1 MILDAPLQSIC
12 KCHFCSECDGTG
24 CIGEMPGMGGFSQN
38 VNFIRNCADWAV
50 VEEEIKNLG
59 NKEYTKLL
67 SAAIPVVR
75 LAPIT
80 GGIENVGYSTE
91 KGFYKDII
99 AAVYKAGCK
108 LSIGDGCPDIKL
120 LSGIEAVKSLSSSGA
135 VGAGAGTVG
144 EGGVSEP
151 ASVSDTV
158 GAGAGSVSSAV
169 SETVASGEYASF
181 GSTGADFALGEGVSS
196 GVTGSVCASSGTTN
210 PPPKA
215 AVFIKPYPQSRIFE
229 RVEWSAPVAEYIG
242 VDIDSYSILTMRNLV
257 KLEKKTASQLI
268 EIKKEAANKG
278 IPFAVK
284 GVFTREDVE
293 LMQEV
298 RPDVIVIS
306 NHGGRVENRAGSSA
320 VFMAKNA
327 ATLRGYCGELWVDG
341 GIRKYRDLQTAAY
354 FGISQ
359 VMIGRPFISALCRG
373 GSAEVRLAYEKLINP
388 TH

>member
-1 MILDAPLQSIC
+1 VSSMILNAPLQAIC
-12 KCHFCSECDGTG
+12 KCHFCTECDGTG

-50 VEEEIKNLG
+50 VEEDVKKLG
-59 NKEYTKLL
+59 NKEYSKLL
-67 SAAIPVVR
+67 SAEVPTVR

-99 AAVYKAGCK
+99 AAVWEAGCK

-120 LSGIEAVKSLSSSGA
+120 LSGIEAVKSLSSS
-135 VGAGAGTVG
+135 
-144 EGGVSEP
+144 
-151 ASVSDTV
+151 
-158 GAGAGSVSSAV
+158 
-169 SETVASGEYASF
+169 
-181 GSTGADFALGEGVSS
+181 
-196 GVTGSVCASSGTTN
+196 CAT
-210 PPPKA
+210 PKA
-215 AVFIKPYPQSRIFE
+215 AVFIKPYPQARIFE

-257 KLEKKTASQLI
+257 KLEKKTASQLK
-268 EIKKEAANKG
+268 EIKKTAAKKG

-320 VFMAKNA
+320 VFMVENA
-327 ATLRGYCGELWVDG
+327 ATLRKYCEQLWVDG
-341 GIRKYRDLQTAAY
+341 GLRKYRDLQTAAY

-373 GSAEVRLAYEKLINP
+373 GSAEVRIAYEKLTTP
-388 TH
+388 ER

>member
-1 MILDAPLQSIC
+1 VSSMILDAPLQSIC
-12 KCHFCSECDGTG
+12 KCHFCTECDGTG

-50 VEEEIKNLG
+50 VEEEIKKLG
-59 NKEYTKLL
+59 NKEYGKLL
-67 SAAIPVVR
+67 SATIPTVR

-99 AAVYKAGCK
+99 AAVHKAGCK

-120 LSGIEAVKSLSSSGA
+120 LSGIEAVKSLVKADSADSNSS
-135 VGAGAGTVG
+135 
-144 EGGVSEP
+144 
-151 ASVSDTV
+151 ASVSVSGASTV
-158 GAGAGSVSSAV
+158 STNACVSVDSTSSAAV
-169 SETVASGEYASF
+169 
-181 GSTGADFALGEGVSS
+181 
-196 GVTGSVCASSGTTN
+196 
-210 PPPKA
+210 PKA
-215 AVFIKPYPQSRIFE
+215 AVFIKPYPQARIFE
-229 RVEWSAPVAEYIG
+229 RVEWSVPVAEYIG

-257 KLEKKTASQLI
+257 KLEKKTAAQLK
-268 EIKKEAANKG
+268 EIKKEAAKNG

-284 GVFTREDVE
+284 GIFTREDVE

-320 VFMAKNA
+320 VFMAENA
-327 ATLRGYCGELWVDG
+327 ATLRNYCGELWVDG

-354 FGISQ
+354 FGICQ

-373 GSAEVRLAYEKLINP
+373 GSEEVRSVYEKLVNP
-388 TH
+388 SK

>member
-1 MILDAPLQSIC
+1 
-12 KCHFCSECDGTG
+12 
-24 CIGEMPGMGGFSQN
+24 MPGMGGFSKN
-38 VNFIRNCADWAV
+38 VNFIQNCADWAV
-50 VEEEIKNLG
+50 VEEKIKNLG

-67 SAAIPVVR
+67 SADIPEVR

-91 KGFYKDII
+91 KGFYKDIV
-99 AAVYKAGCK
+99 AAVWEAGCK
-108 LSIGDGCPDIKL
+108 ISIGDGCPDIKL
-120 LSGIEAVKSLSSSGA
+120 LSGIEAVKSLWASGSSSSA
-135 VGAGAGTVG
+135 D
-144 EGGVSEP
+144 
-151 ASVSDTV
+151 ASVS
-158 GAGAGSVSSAV
+158 AASA
-169 SETVASGEYASF
+169 
-181 GSTGADFALGEGVSS
+181 AL
-196 GVTGSVCASSGTTN
+196 
-210 PPPKA
+210 PKA
-215 AVFIKPYPQSRIFE
+215 AVFIKPYPQARIFE

-257 KLEKKTASQLI
+257 KLEKKTAEQLI
-268 EIKKEAANKG
+268 EIKKSAAKKG

-320 VFMAKNA
+320 IFMAENA
-327 ATLRGYCGELWVDG
+327 AKLRKYCGQLWVDG
-341 GIRKYRDLQTAAY
+341 GIRRYRDLQTAAY

-373 GSAEVRLAYEKLINP
+373 GSAEVRSVYEKLVNP
-388 TH
+388 DK

>member
-1 MILDAPLQSIC
+1 
-12 KCHFCSECDGTG
+12 
-24 CIGEMPGMGGFSQN
+24 MPGMGGFSQN

-50 VEEEIKNLG
+50 VEEEVKKLG
-59 NKEYTKLL
+59 NKEYGKLL
-67 SAAIPVVR
+67 SAAVPTVR

-99 AAVYKAGCK
+99 AAVWEAGCK

-120 LSGIEAVKSLSSSGA
+120 LSGIEAVKSLCNSA
-135 VGAGAGTVG
+135 TTGAGAGEVC
-144 EGGVSEP
+144 
-151 ASVSDTV
+151 AD
-158 GAGAGSVSSAV
+158 SSA
-169 SETVASGEYASF
+169 T
-181 GSTGADFALGEGVSS
+181 
-196 GVTGSVCASSGTTN
+196 
-210 PPPKA
+210 PKA
-215 AVFIKPYPQSRIFE
+215 AVFIKPYPQARIFE

-257 KLEKKTASQLI
+257 KLEKKTASQLK
-268 EIKKEAANKG
+268 EIKKTAAKKG

-320 VFMAKNA
+320 VFMAENA
-327 ATLRGYCGELWVDG
+327 ATLRKYCEQLWVDG
-341 GIRKYRDLQTAAY
+341 GLRKYRDLQTAAY

-373 GSAEVRLAYEKLINP
+373 GSAEVRIAYEKLITP
-388 TH
+388 AR

>member
-1 MILDAPLQSIC
+1 MSSMILDAPLQSIC
-12 KCHFCSECDGTG
+12 KCHFCTECDGTG

-50 VEEEIKNLG
+50 VEEEIKKLG
-59 NKEYTKLL
+59 NKEYGKLL
-67 SAAIPVVR
+67 STAVPTVR

-120 LSGIEAVKSLSSSGA
+120 LSGIEAVKSLWEIGGDAPVSEAS
-135 VGAGAGTVG
+135 
-144 EGGVSEP
+144 GVSRLA
-151 ASVSDTV
+151 ASADATGDGALSANADSSRVSAD
-158 GAGAGSVSSAV
+158 SVATIPKS
-169 SETVASGEYASF
+169 
-181 GSTGADFALGEGVSS
+181 DI
-196 GVTGSVCASSGTTN
+196 
-210 PPPKA
+210 PKA
-215 AVFIKPYPQSRIFE
+215 AVFIKPYPQVRIFE
-229 RVEWSAPVAEYIG
+229 RVEWSAPVAEYLGI
-242 VDIDSYSILTMRNLV
+242 DIDSYSILTMRNLV
-257 KLEKKTASQLI
+257 KLEKKTASQLK
-268 EIKKEAANKG
+268 EIKKSAAKKG

-284 GVFTREDVE
+284 GVFTREDME

-298 RPDVIVIS
+298 RPDVIAIS

-320 VFMAKNA
+320 VFMAENA
-327 ATLRGYCGELWVDG
+327 STLRKYCGQLWVDG

-373 GSAEVRLAYEKLINP
+373 GSAEVRTAYEKLINP
-388 TH
+388 DK

>member
-1 MILDAPLQSIC
+1 
-12 KCHFCSECDGTG
+12 
-24 CIGEMPGMGGFSQN
+24 MPGMGGFSQN

-67 SAAIPVVR
+67 SASIPEVR

-99 AAVYKAGCK
+99 AAVYNAGCK

-120 LSGIEAVKSLSSSGA
+120 LSGIEAVKSL
-135 VGAGAGTVG
+135 
-144 EGGVSEP
+144 
-151 ASVSDTV
+151 
-158 GAGAGSVSSAV
+158 
-169 SETVASGEYASF
+169 
-181 GSTGADFALGEGVSS
+181 GSTDVSRV
-196 GVTGSVCASSGTTN
+196 GVTGKVCASSDLCAT
-210 PPPKA
+210 PKA

-257 KLEKKTASQLI
+257 KLEKKTASQLK
-268 EIKKEAANKG
+268 EIKKTAAKKG

-320 VFMAKNA
+320 VFMAENA
-327 ATLRGYCGELWVDG
+327 ATLRKYCGQLWVDG

-373 GSAEVRLAYEKLINP
+373 GSAEVRLTYEKLITP
-388 TH
+388 AR

>member
-1 MILDAPLQSIC
+1 
-12 KCHFCSECDGTG
+12 
-24 CIGEMPGMGGFSQN
+24 MPGMGGFSQN

-67 SAAIPVVR
+67 SAAIPTVR

-120 LSGIEAVKSLSSSGA
+120 LSGIEAVKSLWTSEAS
-135 VGAGAGTVG
+135 AGAG
-144 EGGVSEP
+144 
-151 ASVSDTV
+151 
-158 GAGAGSVSSAV
+158 
-169 SETVASGEYASF
+169 F
-181 GSTGADFALGEGVSS
+181 
-196 GVTGSVCASSGTTN
+196 SGTSAN
-210 PPPKA
+210 SAPLPKA
-215 AVFIKPYPQSRIFE
+215 AVFIKPYPQARIFE

-257 KLEKKTASQLI
+257 KLEKKTASQLK
-268 EIKKEAANKG
+268 EIKKSAAKKG

-320 VFMAKNA
+320 VFMAENA
-327 ATLRGYCGELWVDG
+327 STLRKYCGQLWVDG

-373 GSAEVRLAYEKLINP
+373 GSAEVRIAYEKLINP
-388 TH
+388 TK

>member
-1 MILDAPLQSIC
+1 MSSMILDAPLQSIC
-12 KCHFCSECDGTG
+12 KCHFCTDCDGTG

-50 VEEEIKNLG
+50 VEEEIKKLG
-59 NKEYTKLL
+59 NKEYGKLL
-67 SAAIPVVR
+67 SAAVPAVR

-120 LSGIEAVKSLSSSGA
+120 LSGIEAVKSLWETSIG
-135 VGAGAGTVG
+135 VGASAT
-144 EGGVSEP
+144 
-151 ASVSDTV
+151 
-158 GAGAGSVSSAV
+158 GSVSGASRGSADSV
-169 SETVASGEYASF
+169 ATVPK
-181 GSTGADFALGEGVSS
+181 ADV
-196 GVTGSVCASSGTTN
+196 
-210 PPPKA
+210 PKA
-215 AVFIKPYPQSRIFE
+215 AVFIKPYPQARIFE
-229 RVEWSAPVAEYIG
+229 RMEWSAPVAEYLGI
-242 VDIDSYSILTMRNLV
+242 DIDSYSILTMRNLV
-257 KLEKKTASQLI
+257 KLEKKTATQLK
-268 EIKKEAANKG
+268 EIKKSAAKKG

-284 GVFTREDVE
+284 GVFTREDME

-298 RPDVIVIS
+298 RPDVIAIS

-320 VFMAKNA
+320 VFMAENA
-327 ATLRGYCGELWVDG
+327 STLRKYCGQLWVDG

-373 GSAEVRLAYEKLINP
+373 GSAEVRTAYEKLINP
-388 TH
+388 DK

>member
-1 MILDAPLQSIC
+1 MSSMISDAPLQSIC
-12 KCHFCSECDGTG
+12 KCHFCTECDGTG
-24 CIGEMPGMGGFSQN
+24 CIGEMPGMGGFSKN
-38 VNFIRNCADWAV
+38 VNFIQNCADWAV
-50 VEEEIKNLG
+50 VEEKIKNLG

-67 SAAIPVVR
+67 SADIPEVR

-91 KGFYKDII
+91 KGFYKDIV
-99 AAVYKAGCK
+99 AAVWEAGCK
-108 LSIGDGCPDIKL
+108 ISIGDGCPDIKL
-120 LSGIEAVKSLSSSGA
+120 LSGIEAVKSLWTSGSSSSA
-135 VGAGAGTVG
+135 D
-144 EGGVSEP
+144 
-151 ASVSDTV
+151 ASVS
-158 GAGAGSVSSAV
+158 AASV
-169 SETVASGEYASF
+169 
-181 GSTGADFALGEGVSS
+181 AL
-196 GVTGSVCASSGTTN
+196 
-210 PPPKA
+210 PKA
-215 AVFIKPYPQSRIFE
+215 AVFIKPYPQARIFE

-257 KLEKKTASQLI
+257 KLEKKTAEQLI
-268 EIKKEAANKG
+268 EIKKSAAKKG

-320 VFMAKNA
+320 IFMAENA
-327 ATLRGYCGELWVDG
+327 AKLRKYCGQLWVDG
-341 GIRKYRDLQTAAY
+341 GIRRYRDLQTAAY

-373 GSAEVRLAYEKLINP
+373 GSAEVRSVYEKLINP
-388 TH
+388 DK

>member
-1 MILDAPLQSIC
+1 
-12 KCHFCSECDGTG
+12 
-24 CIGEMPGMGGFSQN
+24 MPGMGGFSQN

-50 VEEEIKNLG
+50 VEEDVKKLG
-59 NKEYTKLL
+59 NKEYSKLL
-67 SAAIPVVR
+67 SAEVPTVR

-99 AAVYKAGCK
+99 AAVWEAGCK

-120 LSGIEAVKSLSSSGA
+120 LSGIEAVKSLSSS
-135 VGAGAGTVG
+135 
-144 EGGVSEP
+144 
-151 ASVSDTV
+151 
-158 GAGAGSVSSAV
+158 
-169 SETVASGEYASF
+169 
-181 GSTGADFALGEGVSS
+181 
-196 GVTGSVCASSGTTN
+196 CAT
-210 PPPKA
+210 PKA
-215 AVFIKPYPQSRIFE
+215 AVFIKPYPQARIFE

-257 KLEKKTASQLI
+257 KLEKKTASQLK
-268 EIKKEAANKG
+268 EIKKTAAKKG

-320 VFMAKNA
+320 VFMVENA
-327 ATLRGYCGELWVDG
+327 ATLRKYCEQLWVDG
-341 GIRKYRDLQTAAY
+341 GLRKYRDLQTAAY

-373 GSAEVRLAYEKLINP
+373 GSAEVRIAYEKLTTP
-388 TH
+388 ER

>member
-1 MILDAPLQSIC
+1 MSSMILDAPLQSIC
-12 KCHFCSECDGTG
+12 KCHFCTECDGTG

-50 VEEEIKNLG
+50 VEEEVKKLG
-59 NKEYTKLL
+59 NKEYGKLL
-67 SAAIPVVR
+67 SAAVPIVR

-99 AAVYKAGCK
+99 AAVWEAGCK

-120 LSGIEAVKSLSSSGA
+120 LSGIEAVKSLCSS
-135 VGAGAGTVG
+135 
-144 EGGVSEP
+144 
-151 ASVSDTV
+151 
-158 GAGAGSVSSAV
+158 
-169 SETVASGEYASF
+169 
-181 GSTGADFALGEGVSS
+181 
-196 GVTGSVCASSGTTN
+196 CAT
-210 PPPKA
+210 PKA
-215 AVFIKPYPQSRIFE
+215 AVFIKPYPQARIFE

-257 KLEKKTASQLI
+257 KLEKKTASQLK
-268 EIKKEAANKG
+268 EIKKTAAKNG

-320 VFMAKNA
+320 VFMAENA
-327 ATLRGYCGELWVDG
+327 ATLRKYCEQLWVDG
-341 GIRKYRDLQTAAY
+341 GLRKYRDLQTAAY

-373 GSAEVRLAYEKLINP
+373 GSTEVRIAYEKLIKAERRAN
-388 TH
+388 

>member
-1 MILDAPLQSIC
+1 
-12 KCHFCSECDGTG
+12 
-24 CIGEMPGMGGFSQN
+24 MPGMGGFSQN
-38 VNFIRNCADWAV
+38 VNFIRNCADWTV
-50 VEEEIKNLG
+50 VEEQIKNLG
-59 NKEYTKLL
+59 NKEYGKLL
-67 SAAIPVVR
+67 SASIPEVR

-99 AAVYKAGCK
+99 AAVWEAGCK

-120 LSGIEAVKSLSSSGA
+120 LSGIEAVKSLGSSGA
-135 VGAGAGTVG
+135 
-144 EGGVSEP
+144 EVSR
-151 ASVSDTV
+151 
-158 GAGAGSVSSAV
+158 
-169 SETVASGEYASF
+169 F
-181 GSTGADFALGEGVSS
+181 
-196 GVTGSVCASSGTTN
+196 GVTGEVCASSDLCAT
-210 PPPKA
+210 PKA
-215 AVFIKPYPQSRIFE
+215 AVFIKPYPQTRIFE

-257 KLEKKTASQLI
+257 KLEKKTASQLK
-268 EIKKEAANKG
+268 EIKKAAAKKG

-320 VFMAKNA
+320 VFMAENA
-327 ATLRGYCGELWVDG
+327 STLRKYCGQLWVDG
-341 GIRKYRDLQTAAY
+341 GLRKYRDLQTAAY

-373 GSAEVRLAYEKLINP
+373 GSAEVRLAYEKLITP
-388 TH
+388 QL

>member
-12 KCHFCSECDGTG
+12 KCHFCTECDGTG

-67 SAAIPVVR
+67 SASIPEVR

-120 LSGIEAVKSLSSSGA
+120 LSGIEAVKSLWTSEAS
-135 VGAGAGTVG
+135 AGAG
-144 EGGVSEP
+144 
-151 ASVSDTV
+151 
-158 GAGAGSVSSAV
+158 
-169 SETVASGEYASF
+169 F
-181 GSTGADFALGEGVSS
+181 
-196 GVTGSVCASSGTTN
+196 SGTWADSAAL
-210 PPPKA
+210 PKA
-215 AVFIKPYPQSRIFE
+215 AVFIKPYPQARIFE

-257 KLEKKTASQLI
+257 KLEKKTASQLK
-268 EIKKEAANKG
+268 EIKKSAAKKG

-298 RPDVIVIS
+298 RPDVIAIS

-320 VFMAKNA
+320 VFMAENA
-327 ATLRGYCGELWVDG
+327 STLRKYCGQLWVDG

-373 GSAEVRLAYEKLINP
+373 GSAEVRIAYEKLINP
-388 TH
+388 TK

>member
-1 MILDAPLQSIC
+1 
-12 KCHFCSECDGTG
+12 
-24 CIGEMPGMGGFSQN
+24 MPGMGGFSQN

-50 VEEEIKNLG
+50 VEEEVKKLG
-59 NKEYTKLL
+59 NKEYSKLL
-67 SAAIPVVR
+67 SAAVPIVR

-99 AAVYKAGCK
+99 AAVWEAGCK

-120 LSGIEAVKSLSSSGA
+120 LSGIEAVKSLSSTGA
-135 VGAGAGTVG
+135 VGADVLRVGADSAFCATGAGVTC
-144 EGGVSEP
+144 
-151 ASVSDTV
+151 
-158 GAGAGSVSSAV
+158 AG
-169 SETVASGEYASF
+169 
-181 GSTGADFALGEGVSS
+181 
-196 GVTGSVCASSGTTN
+196 ASSGEACANSGATT
-210 PPPKA
+210 PSPKA
-215 AVFIKPYPQSRIFE
+215 AVFIKPYPQARIFE

-257 KLEKKTASQLI
+257 KLEKKTASQLK
-268 EIKKEAANKG
+268 EIKKTAAKKG

-320 VFMAKNA
+320 VFMAENA
-327 ATLRGYCGELWVDG
+327 ATLRKYCEQLWVDG
-341 GIRKYRDLQTAAY
+341 GLRKYRDLQTAAY

-373 GSAEVRLAYEKLINP
+373 GSAEVRLAYEKLTTP
-388 TH
+388 ER

>member
-1 MILDAPLQSIC
+1 
-12 KCHFCSECDGTG
+12 
-24 CIGEMPGMGGFSQN
+24 MPGMGGFSQN

-50 VEEEIKNLG
+50 VEEDVKKLG
-59 NKEYTKLL
+59 NKEYSKLL
-67 SAAIPVVR
+67 SAEVPIVR

-99 AAVYKAGCK
+99 AAVWEAGCK

-120 LSGIEAVKSLSSSGA
+120 LSGIEAVKSLCNSGTTGA
-135 VGAGAGTVG
+135 GVMRVGAESAFCATVADACAGT
-144 EGGVSEP
+144 
-151 ASVSDTV
+151 
-158 GAGAGSVSSAV
+158 
-169 SETVASGEYASF
+169 
-181 GSTGADFALGEGVSS
+181 TGA
-196 GVTGSVCASSGTTN
+196 GVTGSVCANSGATT
-210 PPPKA
+210 PSPKA
-215 AVFIKPYPQSRIFE
+215 AVFIKPYPQARIFE

-257 KLEKKTASQLI
+257 KLEKKTASQLK
-268 EIKKEAANKG
+268 EIKKTAAKKG

-320 VFMAKNA
+320 VFMAENA
-327 ATLRGYCGELWVDG
+327 ATLRKYCEQLWVDG
-341 GIRKYRDLQTAAY
+341 GLRKYRDLQTAAY

-373 GSAEVRLAYEKLINP
+373 GSAEVRLTYEKLTTP
-388 TH
+388 ER

>member
-1 MILDAPLQSIC
+1 MSSMILDAPLQSIC
-12 KCHFCSECDGTG
+12 KCHFCTECDGTG

-67 SAAIPVVR
+67 SAAIPTVR

-120 LSGIEAVKSLSSSGA
+120 LSGIEAVKSLWTSEAS
-135 VGAGAGTVG
+135 AGAG
-144 EGGVSEP
+144 
-151 ASVSDTV
+151 
-158 GAGAGSVSSAV
+158 
-169 SETVASGEYASF
+169 F
-181 GSTGADFALGEGVSS
+181 
-196 GVTGSVCASSGTTN
+196 SGTSADSAAL
-210 PPPKA
+210 PKA
-215 AVFIKPYPQSRIFE
+215 AVFIKPYPQARIFE

-257 KLEKKTASQLI
+257 KLEKKTASQLK
-268 EIKKEAANKG
+268 EIKKSAAKKG

-320 VFMAKNA
+320 VFMAENA
-327 ATLRGYCGELWVDG
+327 STLRKYCGQLWVDG

-373 GSAEVRLAYEKLINP
+373 GSAEVRIAYEKLINP
-388 TH
+388 TK

>member
-1 MILDAPLQSIC
+1 
-12 KCHFCSECDGTG
+12 
-24 CIGEMPGMGGFSQN
+24 MPGMGGFSQN

-50 VEEEIKNLG
+50 VEEEIKKLG

-99 AAVYKAGCK
+99 AAVWEAGCK

-120 LSGIEAVKSLSSSGA
+120 LSGIEAVKSLGSSATTSADVSRVGADSAFCATGADASSATTGEVCASPGSSGA
-135 VGAGAGTVG
+135 T
-144 EGGVSEP
+144 
-151 ASVSDTV
+151 
-158 GAGAGSVSSAV
+158 SADV
-169 SETVASGEYASF
+169 
-181 GSTGADFALGEGVSS
+181 TGAAGICSS
-196 GVTGSVCASSGTTN
+196 ITACANSGATT
-210 PPPKA
+210 PSPKA
-215 AVFIKPYPQSRIFE
+215 AVFIKPYPQARIFE
-229 RVEWSAPVAEYIG
+229 RMEWSAPVAEYIG

-257 KLEKKTASQLI
+257 KLEKKTASQLK
-268 EIKKEAANKG
+268 EIKKTAAKKG

-327 ATLRGYCGELWVDG
+327 STLRKYCEQLWVDG
-341 GIRKYRDLQTAAY
+341 GIRKYRDLQTATY

-373 GSAEVRLAYEKLINP
+373 GSAEVCLAYEKLINQNK
-388 TH
+388 

>member
-1 MILDAPLQSIC
+1 
-12 KCHFCSECDGTG
+12 
-24 CIGEMPGMGGFSQN
+24 MPGMGGFSQN
-38 VNFIRNCADWAV
+38 VNFIRNCADWTV
-50 VEEEIKNLG
+50 VEEQIKNLG
-59 NKEYTKLL
+59 NKEYGKLL
-67 SAAIPVVR
+67 SASIPEVR

-99 AAVYKAGCK
+99 AAVWEAGCK

-120 LSGIEAVKSLSSSGA
+120 LSGIEAVKSLGSTDVSRVGAGASSVS
-135 VGAGAGTVG
+135 GAGAGTADKGGNSGATG
-144 EGGVSEP
+144 EVR
-151 ASVSDTV
+151 T
-158 GAGAGSVSSAV
+158 
-169 SETVASGEYASF
+169 
-181 GSTGADFALGEGVSS
+181 SS
-196 GVTGSVCASSGTTN
+196 GSSGATN
-210 PPPKA
+210 TPPKA
-215 AVFIKPYPQSRIFE
+215 AVFIKPYPQARIFE

-257 KLEKKTASQLI
+257 KLEKKTASQLK
-268 EIKKEAANKG
+268 EIKKAAAKKG

-320 VFMAKNA
+320 VFMAENA
-327 ATLRGYCGELWVDG
+327 STLRKYCEQLWVDG
-341 GIRKYRDLQTAAY
+341 GLRKYRDLQTAAY

-373 GSAEVRLAYEKLINP
+373 GSAEVRLAYEKLITP
-388 TH
+388 QL

>member
-1 MILDAPLQSIC
+1 MSSMILDAPLQSIC
-12 KCHFCSECDGTG
+12 KCHFCTECDGTG

-38 VNFIRNCADWAV
+38 VNFIRNCADWTV
-50 VEEEIKNLG
+50 VEEQIKNLG
-59 NKEYTKLL
+59 NKEYGKLL
-67 SAAIPVVR
+67 SASIPEVR

-99 AAVYKAGCK
+99 AAVWEAGCK

-120 LSGIEAVKSLSSSGA
+120 LSGIEAVKSLGSTDVSR
-135 VGAGAGTVG
+135 VGAGA
-144 EGGVSEP
+144 
-151 ASVSDTV
+151 
-158 GAGAGSVSSAV
+158 
-169 SETVASGEYASF
+169 
-181 GSTGADFALGEGVSS
+181 SS
-196 GVTGSVCASSGTTN
+196 GNSGATSAGASSGNSCATSADVTGAAGICSGITACANSGATT
-210 PPPKA
+210 PSPKA
-215 AVFIKPYPQSRIFE
+215 AVFIKPYPQARIFE

-257 KLEKKTASQLI
+257 KLEKKTASQLK
-268 EIKKEAANKG
+268 EIKKAAAKKG

-320 VFMAKNA
+320 VFMAENA
-327 ATLRGYCGELWVDG
+327 STLRKYCEQLWVDG
-341 GIRKYRDLQTAAY
+341 GLRKYRDLQTAAY

-373 GSAEVRLAYEKLINP
+373 GSAEVRLAYEKLITP
-388 TH
+388 QL

>member
-1 MILDAPLQSIC
+1 MSSMILDAPLQSIC
-12 KCHFCSECDGTG
+12 KCHFCTECDGTG

-38 VNFIRNCADWAV
+38 VNFIRNCADWTV
-50 VEEEIKNLG
+50 VEEQIKNLG
-59 NKEYTKLL
+59 NKEYGKLL
-67 SAAIPVVR
+67 SASIPEVR

-99 AAVYKAGCK
+99 AAVWEAGCK

-120 LSGIEAVKSLSSSGA
+120 LSGIEAVKSLGSSGA
-135 VGAGAGTVG
+135 
-144 EGGVSEP
+144 EVSR
-151 ASVSDTV
+151 
-158 GAGAGSVSSAV
+158 
-169 SETVASGEYASF
+169 F
-181 GSTGADFALGEGVSS
+181 
-196 GVTGSVCASSGTTN
+196 GVTGEVCASSDLCAT
-210 PPPKA
+210 PKA
-215 AVFIKPYPQSRIFE
+215 AVFIKPYPQTRIFE

-257 KLEKKTASQLI
+257 KLEKKTASQLK
-268 EIKKEAANKG
+268 EIKKAAAKKG

-320 VFMAKNA
+320 VFMAENA
-327 ATLRGYCGELWVDG
+327 STLRKYCGQLWVDG
-341 GIRKYRDLQTAAY
+341 GLRKYRDLQTAAY

-373 GSAEVRLAYEKLINP
+373 GSAEVRLAYEKLITP
-388 TH
+388 QL

>member
-1 MILDAPLQSIC
+1 
-12 KCHFCSECDGTG
+12 
-24 CIGEMPGMGGFSQN
+24 MPGMGGFSQN

-67 SAAIPVVR
+67 SASIPEVR

-120 LSGIEAVKSLSSSGA
+120 LSGIEAVKSLSGSGA
-135 VGAGAGTVG
+135 VGA
-144 EGGVSEP
+144 
-151 ASVSDTV
+151 D
-158 GAGAGSVSSAV
+158 AGS
-169 SETVASGEYASF
+169 
-181 GSTGADFALGEGVSS
+181 
-196 GVTGSVCASSGTTN
+196 ASSDSCVT
-210 PPPKA
+210 PKA
-215 AVFIKPYPQSRIFE
+215 AVFIKPYPQARIFE

-268 EIKKEAANKG
+268 EIKKEAAKKG

-373 GSAEVRLAYEKLINP
+373 GSAEVRTVYEKLITP
-388 TH
+388 ER

>member
-1 MILDAPLQSIC
+1 
-12 KCHFCSECDGTG
+12 
-24 CIGEMPGMGGFSQN
+24 MPGMGGFSQN

-50 VEEEIKNLG
+50 VEEDVKKLG
-59 NKEYTKLL
+59 NKEYGKLL
-67 SAAIPVVR
+67 SAEVPTVR

-99 AAVYKAGCK
+99 AAVWEAGCK

-120 LSGIEAVKSLSSSGA
+120 LSGIEAVKSLSSTGA
-135 VGAGAGTVG
+135 VGAGAGEVC
-144 EGGVSEP
+144 
-151 ASVSDTV
+151 AD
-158 GAGAGSVSSAV
+158 SSA
-169 SETVASGEYASF
+169 T
-181 GSTGADFALGEGVSS
+181 
-196 GVTGSVCASSGTTN
+196 
-210 PPPKA
+210 PKA
-215 AVFIKPYPQSRIFE
+215 AVFIKPYPQARIFE

-257 KLEKKTASQLI
+257 KLEKKTASQLK
-268 EIKKEAANKG
+268 EIKKTAAKKG

-320 VFMAKNA
+320 VFMAENA
-327 ATLRGYCGELWVDG
+327 ATLRKYCEQLWVDG
-341 GIRKYRDLQTAAY
+341 GLRKYRDLQTAAY

-373 GSAEVRLAYEKLINP
+373 GSTEVRIAYEKLITP
-388 TH
+388 AR

>member
-1 MILDAPLQSIC
+1 MSSMILDAPLQSIC
-12 KCHFCSECDGTG
+12 KCHFCTECDGTG

-50 VEEEIKNLG
+50 VEEEIKDLG

-67 SAAIPVVR
+67 SASIPEVR

-99 AAVYKAGCK
+99 AAVWEAGCK

-120 LSGIEAVKSLSSSGA
+120 LSGIEAVKSLGSTDVSRVGADASSGNS
-135 VGAGAGTVG
+135 GAT
-144 EGGVSEP
+144 
-151 ASVSDTV
+151 
-158 GAGAGSVSSAV
+158 SA
-169 SETVASGEYASF
+169 
-181 GSTGADFALGEGVSS
+181 
-196 GVTGSVCASSGTTN
+196 GVTGAAGICSGITACANSGATT
-210 PPPKA
+210 PSPKA
-215 AVFIKPYPQSRIFE
+215 AVFIKPYPQARIFE

-257 KLEKKTASQLI
+257 KLEKKTASQLK
-268 EIKKEAANKG
+268 EIKKAAAKKG

-320 VFMAKNA
+320 VFMAENA
-327 ATLRGYCGELWVDG
+327 STLRKYCGQLWVDG
-341 GIRKYRDLQTAAY
+341 GLRKYRDLQTAAY

-373 GSAEVRLAYEKLINP
+373 GSAEVRVAYQKLITP
-388 TH
+388 ER

>member
-1 MILDAPLQSIC
+1 M
-12 KCHFCSECDGTG
+12 
-24 CIGEMPGMGGFSQN
+24 
-38 VNFIRNCADWAV
+38 
-50 VEEEIKNLG
+50 
-59 NKEYTKLL
+59 
-67 SAAIPVVR
+67 
-75 LAPIT
+75 
-80 GGIENVGYSTE
+80 
-91 KGFYKDII
+91 I

-120 LSGIEAVKSLSSSGA
+120 LSGIEAVKSLSSTGA
-135 VGAGAGTVG
+135 
-144 EGGVSEP
+144 
-151 ASVSDTV
+151 V

-196 GVTGSVCASSGTTN
+196 GVTGSVCVSSGTTN

-215 AVFIKPYPQSRIFE
+215 AVFIKPYPQARIFE

-257 KLEKKTASQLI
+257 KLEKKTASQLK
-268 EIKKEAANKG
+268 EIKKTAAKNG

-320 VFMAKNA
+320 VFMAENA
-327 ATLRGYCGELWVDG
+327 ATLRKYCEQLWVDG
-341 GIRKYRDLQTAAY
+341 GLRKYRDLQTAAY

-373 GSAEVRLAYEKLINP
+373 GSTEVRLAYENLINP
-388 TH
+388 TP